1 MTRRRPVLFWAG
13 ALMVVMGS
21 AAVVVGG
28 LRTLPAPTK
37 RIPAA
42 TEPVPTPT
50 WTPEPIVPTRTPLV
64 EATPLAAE
72 RTALPDAVA
81 TTAATTEPMSTYTP
95 EAAAIPAT
103 ARAVVQ
109 RADAAGE
116 GSQPFVVP
124 ASERWRLGISLPYGA
139 AGDYDLVALSV
150 GWVMDW
156 GAREMTSLRGDIDY
170 APTVRMKWG
179 TLTPEAAALTR
190 VALTR
195 PGSIWLVSNEADV
208 RWQDNVTPEVYAQL
222 YHEAYRAIKAGDPTA
237 VVAAGGIAQP
247 SDLRLQY
254 LDLVLRNYSDQFG
267 VPLPAEAW
275 HIHNYMLREER
286 DSWGVDIPPGIADD
300 RGAMYDIS
308 DSGNVEQFKAQIY
321 TFRRWMASRGYGG
334 QPLVVS
340 EFGIPMP
347 ADYGYPAEVVAS
359 FLRETWRFF
368 LNATDAALGDPS
380 DEGRLVQRWC
390 WFSMAY
396 PDYPTGD
403 LVDMGTGAWTPLG
416 QAWLLMVAD

>member
-1 MTRRRPVLFWAG
+1 
-13 ALMVVMGS
+13 MVVMGS